1 MASTAQEAQATA
13 TRQCIVKTETHPSQR
28 SSVDVATDRTTA
40 PMDLN
45 LASNISFGA
54 GGQENLQ
61 QIGGSRNVQYNAI
74 INYHSGRAQE
84 PTRTS
89 PPPSST
95 VPFHRDRNFVDRP
108 ELEILDEKLSVWNE
122 KVALV
127 GIGGVGKS
135 QLAIEFCYRVR
146 ERSPEVW
153 TFWIHASSAARFD
166 ADIRKLAC
174 DAEIPGWDDP
184 KADAFGLVY
193 SWLRNERNGKW
204 ILVLDNVDDAS
215 FLFDKRDE
223 NDKNARVRMAYLPP
237 CAHGSTLIT
246 SRSRAAAAR
255 LADECNIVV
264 VNRMGEAAALALL
277 EKKLGQSPA
286 VEDMQ
291 KLADALGYMP
301 LALAQAGA
309 YIKQRGSSYSIGHYL
324 TRFKKSEK
332 SQTRLLT
339 SGSKELRRD
348 EEAQD
353 SIILTWQI
361 SFDTI
366 RATRP
371 SAADLLSLMSMY
383 NYQGIPE
390 NLLRTRRSG
399 TKPSARPPLGPNDAR
414 SDIDESPSAS
424 DDEDLEEDEFRDDIS
439 TLENF
444 LFISTTF
451 SNVAFEM
458 HPLLQLAARVWLRSH
473 ELYQEWARKAIEQ
486 LDEALP
492 NGDYENWGR
501 CDELYPHVQSTL
513 GLQLDDREAS
523 LRRATIQYKAAWF
536 DSTRGLWSKA
546 KELAASC
553 HNMRRKTLGLE
564 DKETLKAQDFYAGVL
579 RTQGNYKAAEEL
591 YRRALEGLE
600 KGLGKEHLFT
610 LISVNNLAGVLQ
622 VQGDYKAAEKLHRRA
637 LEGLEKVLGK
647 EHPDTLMSVNG
658 LAQVLQV
665 RGENEAAEKLHRQ
678 VLEGREKVLGKEH
691 PYTLMSVNNL
701 AEVLQVQGDYEATEK
716 LHRRALEG
724 SEKVLGKEH
733 PDTLTSVNN
742 LAGVLQAQR
751 DYEAAEKLYRQAL
764 EGREKVLGKEHPNT
778 LMSVNNLAGVLQAQ
792 GDYKAAETLH
802 RHALEGLEKGLGK
815 EHPFTLT
822 SVDNL
827 VAVLH
832 AQGDYVAAEKLLRRV
847 LDGSEKV
854 LGHADEC
861 IVCRN
866 VDGMRR
872 SEV

>member
-1 MASTAQEAQATA
+1 
-13 TRQCIVKTETHPSQR
+13 
-28 SSVDVATDRTTA
+28 
-40 PMDLN
+40 MDPN
-45 LASNISFGA
+45 LVSNKNFGA
-54 GGQENLQ
+54 GRQENTQ
-61 QIGGSRNVQYNAI
+61 QIGGSHNVQYKADI
-74 INYHSGRAQE
+74 INYHGERAQE

-95 VPFHRDRNFVDRP
+95 VPFLQDPNFVDRP
-108 ELEILDEKLSVWNE
+108 ELETLEGKLSVWN
-122 KVALV
+122 KRVALV

-153 TFWIHASSAARFD
+153 TFWVHASSAARFD
-166 ADIRKLAC
+166 ADVRKLAC

-204 ILVLDNVDDAS
+204 ILVLDNVDDAG
-215 FLFDKRDE
+215 FLFEKRDE
-223 NDKNARVRMAYLPP
+223 NDKNARYRMAYLPP

-246 SRSRAAAAR
+246 SRSRAATAR
-255 LADECNIVV
+255 LTDECNIIV

-291 KLADALGYMP
+291 KLADALDYMP

-309 YIKQRGSSYSIGHYL
+309 YIKQRGSTYSVGHYL
-324 TRFKKSEK
+324 TQIKKSEK

-348 EEAQD
+348 EEARD

-390 NLLRTRRSG
+390 YLLRTRGSG

-414 SDIDESPSAS
+414 SDIDESLSAS

-444 LFISTTF
+444 LFISTPF

-492 NGDYENWGR
+492 TGDYENWGR
-501 CDELYPHVQSTL
+501 CGELYPHVQSTL
-513 GLQLDDREAS
+513 GLQLDDREAL

-536 DSTRGLWSKA
+536 DTTRGLWSNA
-546 KELAASC
+546 RELAASC
-553 HNMRRKTLGLE
+553 HNMRRETLGLE
-564 DKETLKAQDFYAGVL
+564 DKETVKAQNIYADL
-579 RTQGNYKAAEEL
+579 LLAQGDHEAAEKL
-591 YRRALEGLE
+591 HRWALQGHE
-600 KGLGKEHLFT
+600 KVQGKEHPDT
-610 LISVNNLAGVLQ
+610 LASVNNLARVLHA
-622 VQGDYKAAEKLHRRA
+622 QGDYKAAEKLYRRA
-637 LEGLEKVLGK
+637 LQGYEKVLGK
-647 EHPDTLMSVNG
+647 EHPNTLTSVNN
-658 LAQVLQV
+658 LAGVLHAQ
-665 RGENEAAEKLHRQ
+665 GDYEAAEKLSRRALKGQ
-678 VLEGREKVLGKEH
+678 EKVLGKEH
-691 PYTLMSVNNL
+691 PYTL
-701 AEVLQVQGDYEATEK
+701 
-716 LHRRALEG
+716 
-724 SEKVLGKEH
+724 
-733 PDTLTSVNN
+733 TSVDN
-742 LAGVLQAQR
+742 LAGVLQDQG

-764 EGREKVLGKEHPNT
+764 EGREKVLGKEHPDT
-778 LMSVNNLAGVLQAQ
+778 LTSVDNLVGVLHAQ
-792 GDYKAAETLH
+792 GDYKAAEKLH
-802 RHALEGLEKGLGK
+802 PRALEG
-815 EHPFTLT
+815 
-822 SVDNL
+822 
-827 VAVLH
+827 
-832 AQGDYVAAEKLLRRV
+832 R
-847 LDGSEKV
+847 EKV

-861 IVCRN
+861 IVSRN

>member
-1 MASTAQEAQATA
+1 
-13 TRQCIVKTETHPSQR
+13 
-28 SSVDVATDRTTA
+28 
-40 PMDLN
+40 MDLN
-45 LASNISFGA
+45 LVSNKNFGA
-54 GGQENLQ
+54 GRQENTQ
-61 QIGGSRNVQYNAI
+61 QIGGSHNVQYKADI
-74 INYHSGRAQE
+74 INYYGERAQE

-95 VPFHRDRNFVDRP
+95 VPFLQDPNFVDRP
-108 ELEILDEKLSVWNE
+108 ELETLEGKLSVWN
-122 KVALV
+122 KRVALV

-153 TFWIHASSAARFD
+153 TFWVHASSAARFD
-166 ADIRKLAC
+166 ADIRKLAR

-215 FLFDKRDE
+215 FLFEKRDE
-223 NDKNARVRMAYLPP
+223 NDKNARYRMAYLPP

-246 SRSRAAAAR
+246 SRSRAATAR
-255 LADECNIVV
+255 LTDECNIIV
-264 VNRMGEAAALALL
+264 VNRMGEAAALAVL

-291 KLADALGYMP
+291 KLADALDYVP

-309 YIKQRGSSYSIGHYL
+309 YIKQRESTYSVGHYL
-324 TRFKKSEK
+324 TQLEKSEK

-390 NLLRTRRSG
+390 YLLRTRGSG

-492 NGDYENWGR
+492 TGDYENWGR
-501 CDELYPHVQSTL
+501 CGELYPHVQSTL
-513 GLQLDDREAS
+513 GLQLDDREAL

-536 DSTRGLWSKA
+536 DTRRGLRSNA
-546 KELAASC
+546 RELAASC

-564 DKETLKAQDFYAGVL
+564 DKETLEAQNIYAEVL
-579 RTQGNYKAAEEL
+579 RAQGDYEAAEKL
-591 YRRALEGLE
+591 HRRALERRE
-600 KGLGKEHLFT
+600 KVLGKEHPDT
-610 LISVNNLAGVLQ
+610 LTSANNLARALHA
-622 VQGDYKAAEKLHRRA
+622 QGDDKAAEKLHRRA
-637 LEGLEKVLGK
+637 LE
-647 EHPDTLMSVNG
+647 
-658 LAQVLQV
+658 
-665 RGENEAAEKLHRQ
+665 R
-678 VLEGREKVLGKEH
+678 REKVLGKEH
-691 PYTLMSVNNL
+691 PNTLTSVNNL
-701 AEVLQVQGDYEATEK
+701 AVVLRAQGDNEAAEKLYRRALQGRERVLGKGHPYTLTSVNNLAGVLQDQGDYEAAEK
-716 LHRRALEG
+716 LYRRALQGRERVLGKGHPYTLTSVNNLAGVLQDQGDYEAAEKLYRQAREG
-724 SEKVLGKEH
+724 REKVLGKEH
-733 PDTLTSVNN
+733 PDTLTSVDN
-742 LAGVLQAQR
+742 LAG
-751 DYEAAEKLYRQAL
+751 
-764 EGREKVLGKEHPNT
+764 
-778 LMSVNNLAGVLQAQ
+778 
-792 GDYKAAETLH
+792 
-802 RHALEGLEKGLGK
+802 
-815 EHPFTLT
+815 
-822 SVDNL
+822 
-827 VAVLH
+827 VLH
-832 AQGDYVAAEKLLRRV
+832 AQGDSRPQKSSINGHYRDTRR
-847 LDGSEKV
+847 
-854 LGHADEC
+854 C
-861 IVCRN
+861 
-866 VDGMRR
+866 
-872 SEV
+872 